1 MPQNM
6 LTEPDIDLPDGE
18 ELPALTAQQQ
28 KFVEGIVGGKTASD
42 AYRAA
47 YACENSMA
55 STVWAAASRLR
66 NDAKVS
72 AWIAA
77 AHKACLGSTAL
88 TLDDHLR
95 QLERLREL
103 ALEKGNIGAAVLAEH
118 HRGKAKGHYVDQV
131 RDVTDHDP
139 QRTLLE
145 IAQHSP
151 ELAEQLARANNIPL
165 PARTDAHADTRH

>member
-6 LTEPDIDLPDGE
+6 LTEPDDALADAE

-28 KFVEGIVGGKTASD
+28 KFVEGIVSGKTASD

-47 YACENSMA
+47 YDCSNSMA
-55 STVWAAASRLR
+55 STVWCEASKLR
-66 NDAKVS
+66 NHPNVAQ
-72 AWIAA
+72 WIAA
-77 AHKACLGSTAL
+77 AQKACLGSTAL

-131 RDVTDHDP
+131 RDVTEHDP

-151 ELAEQLARANNIPL
+151 ELAAELAKANNIPL
-165 PARTDAHADTRH
+165 PSVNEQGAETRH